1 MKMKNKLIKIL
12 GLLMVVLGAYTT
24 VDAQTAHV
32 APAPLYRDPV
42 TDGAADPVV
51 VWNRVKRCWCMFY
64 TQRRANSDAADV
76 AYCYGTKIGVAES
89 DDHGQTWVYKGTLD
103 LEFEDGHNT
112 FWAPDVVFDSGKY
125 HMFVSYIPGVR
136 NHWGG
141 SHRIMHYT
149 SRDLWHWDYVGELPL
164 SSKAVIDP
172 TLFRKPDGTW
182 KLWYKD
188 EAAESSTF
196 VAESKDLYEWS
207 EARLAVG
214 GGAHEGPKV
223 FSYAGNYWM
232 LTDEWRGLRVY
243 RSDDLEQWEK
253 HGLILDG
260 PSPRAEDRPSGAH
273 ADVLVVNDKA
283 YVFYFTH
290 PGRSTH
296 IDSPVDENGVLPY
309 ALRRSSIQ
317 VAPLEYRDS
326 TLVCERDSAFDFYLP
341 DMDW

>member
-1 MKMKNKLIKIL
+1 MKNISVIYFCFWIIL
-12 GLLMVVLGAYTT
+12 GSAPVFLN
-24 VDAQTAHV
+24 AQTVHV

-51 VWNRVKRCWCMFY
+51 VWNRVKKCWCMFY
-64 TQRRANSDAADV
+64 TQRRANADAADV
-76 AYCYGTKIGVAES
+76 AYCYGTSIGVAES
-89 DDHGQTWVYKGTLD
+89 SDHGQTWVYKGALD

-141 SHRIMHYT
+141 SHQIMHYV
-149 SRDLWHWDYVGELPL
+149 SLDLWHWDYVGELQL

-188 EAAESSTF
+188 ESAGSSTF
-196 VAESKDLYEWS
+196 VTESKDLYNWS
-207 EARLAVG
+207 GATLAVG
-214 GGAHEGPKV
+214 GEAHEGPKV
-223 FSYAGNYWM
+223 FCYAGKYWM
-232 LTDEWRGLRVY
+232 LTDEWKGLRVY
-243 RSDDLEQWEK
+243 KSDDLEHWEK
-253 HGLILDG
+253 QGLVLDG
-260 PSPRAEDRPSGAH
+260 PSMRPEDKPSGAH

-290 PGRSTH
+290 PGRSSH

-317 VAPLEYRDS
+317 VAPLEYRDG
-326 TLVCERDSAFDFYLP
+326 TLVCERDRDFDFYLP